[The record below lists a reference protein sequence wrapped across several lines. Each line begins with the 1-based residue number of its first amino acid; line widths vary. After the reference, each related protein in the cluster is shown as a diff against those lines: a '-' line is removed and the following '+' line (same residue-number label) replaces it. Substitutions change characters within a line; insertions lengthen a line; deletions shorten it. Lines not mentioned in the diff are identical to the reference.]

1 MPITG
6 GIDAQETDGE
16 RASILIVDD
25 LPEKL
30 LVFRTVLEDLGHRIV
45 CARSG
50 REALQEVLRS
60 EFAVVLLDVN
70 MPDIDGFETAGLI
83 RGYKR
88 TAHTPIIF
96 ITAYADEMQTMRG
109 YSLGAVDYILSPV
122 VPDILRSK
130 VKVFVDL
137 YLLQRR
143 LARHADERV
152 ALAAAEAARVAAE
165 ANTRRSEQLAR
176 ASRGLG
182 ESLQIEVAIER
193 FLEVLVP
200 SFAAAARVVLFGGE
214 GAPGLQ
220 QERSR
225 FGTDGVGARGPL
237 ERRGL
242 FPAAPALLQP
252 ATLAATEEL
261 ALADGAR
268 ALALAIGERVLGAL
282 LVAPLE
288 SGADWP
294 AIRELTGRAAVAFEN
309 ALLYRKLQL
318 EIDERRGIE
327 TQLNE
332 SNRRK
337 DEFLA
342 MLSHELRNPLAPI
355 RTAIEVIRRV
365 APKEPKLEWA
375 LDVSGRQIGH
385 LNRLVEDLLD
395 VARINQGKIALQS
408 GALDL
413 RAAVESG
420 VETAR
425 PFIEG
430 RRHRLV
436 CTLPETPVWLRGDA
450 ARLSQVVSNLLNNA
464 AKYTED
470 GGRIELALSV
480 QADGQ
485 ALIEV
490 VDNGIGIDAALL
502 PAVFELFEQGS
513 RSLARSEGGLGV
525 GLTLVRRIVELHHGT
540 VEAASDGVGRGSRF
554 SVRLPCLSEAAPVAD
569 AAHAEVRVPG
579 AGCRV
584 LVVDD
589 NQDAAEA
596 AAVFLALAGHE
607 AKAVLGAAEA
617 LASAAVFVPDVIF
630 LDIGLPGMDGFELA
644 RRLRG
649 IPETRAS
656 LYVALTGYGQPADRL
671 SAREAGFDHHLTKPA
686 DPNEVLAL
694 IAAWRAARQAPA
706 AREGVAQGAAS
717 DRS

>member
-1 MPITG
+1 MP
-6 GIDAQETDGE
+6 EMDGY
-16 RASILIVDD
+16 
-25 LPEKL
+25 
-30 LVFRTVLEDLGHRIV
+30 
-45 CARSG
+45 
-50 REALQEVLRS
+50 
-60 EFAVVLLDVN
+60 
-70 MPDIDGFETAGLI
+70 ETAALI
-83 RGYKR
+83 RRRKKS
-88 TAHTPIIF
+88 AHTPIIF
-96 ITAYADEMQTMRG
+96 ITAYADEVQTAQG

-130 VKVFVDL
+130 VKVFVEL
-137 YLLQRR
+137 HLLQRR

-152 ALAAAEAARVAAE
+152 ALAAAEAARAGAE
-165 ANTRRSEQLAR
+165 ANRQRSERLAR
-176 ASRGLG
+176 ASRDLG
-182 ESLQIEVAIER
+182 ESLHIEVAVER
-193 FLEVLVP
+193 FLEALVP
-200 SFAAAARVVLFGGE
+200 SFAAAARVVLFGEE
-214 GAPGLQ
+214 GRSGLE

-225 FGTDGVGARGPL
+225 SDADGGTAVAGR
-237 ERRGL
+237 ERRRL
-242 FPAAPALLQP
+242 FPAAPDVLQ
-252 ATLAATEEL
+252 AVTLAETSEI
-261 ALADGAR
+261 ALPDGAR
-268 ALALAIGERVLGAL
+268 ALALAIGGRVLGGL
-282 LVAPLE
+282 LVRPH
-288 SGADWP
+288 GPDADWP
-294 AIRELTGRAAVAFEN
+294 AVRELTARAAVAFEN

-375 LDVSGRQIGH
+375 LDVSSRQIGH

-408 GALDL
+408 ESLDL
-413 RAAVESG
+413 RAAVETG

-450 ARLSQVVSNLLNNA
+450 ARLAQVVSNLLNNA

-480 QADGQ
+480 QPDGH

-554 SVRLPCLSEAAPVAD
+554 SVRLPCLSEALPASG
-569 AAHAEVRVPG
+569 AAQAEARLPE

-607 AKAVLGAAEA
+607 AKAVLSGVEA

-644 RRLRG
+644 RRLRA

-656 LYVALTGYGQPADRL
+656 LYVALTGYGQPGDRL

-686 DPNEVLAL
+686 DPNEVLEL
-694 IAAWRAARQAPA
+694 IAAWRSARQAAPRDEPA
-706 AREGVAQGAAS
+706 AGAAAEHT
-717 DRS
+717 

>member
-1 MPITG
+1 
-6 GIDAQETDGE
+6 
-16 RASILIVDD
+16 V
-25 LPEKL
+25 
-30 LVFRTVLEDLGHRIV
+30 
-45 CARSG
+45 
-50 REALQEVLRS
+50 
-60 EFAVVLLDVN
+60 
-70 MPDIDGFETAGLI
+70 
-83 RGYKR
+83 
-88 TAHTPIIF
+88 
-96 ITAYADEMQTMRG
+96 
-109 YSLGAVDYILSPV
+109 
-122 VPDILRSK
+122 
-130 VKVFVDL
+130 
-137 YLLQRR
+137 
-143 LARHADERV
+143 
-152 ALAAAEAARVAAE
+152 
-165 ANTRRSEQLAR
+165 
-176 ASRGLG
+176 
-182 ESLQIEVAIER
+182 
-193 FLEVLVP
+193 
-200 SFAAAARVVLFGGE
+200 
-214 GAPGLQ
+214 
-220 QERSR
+220 
-225 FGTDGVGARGPL
+225 
-237 ERRGL
+237 
-242 FPAAPALLQP
+242 LQP
-252 ATLAATEEL
+252 ATLAATPEL
-261 ALADGAR
+261 ALADGSR
-268 ALALAIGERVLGAL
+268 ALALAMGERVLGGL
-282 LVAPLE
+282 LVAPH
-288 SGADWP
+288 GPAADWA
-294 AIRELTGRAAVAFEN
+294 AIRELTDRAAVAFEN

-408 GALDL
+408 DSLDL

-425 PFIEG
+425 PFIEA

-436 CTLPETPVWLRGDA
+436 CTLPEAPVWLRGDS

-464 AKYTED
+464 AKYTDD

-480 QADGQ
+480 QPDGQ

-513 RSLARSEGGLGV
+513 RSLARREGGRGG

-540 VEAASDGVGRGSRF
+540 VEAASEGVGRGARF
-554 SVRLPCLSEAAPVAD
+554 SVRLPCLSEALPAAD
-569 AAHAEVRVPG
+569 AAHAEVRVPE

-607 AKAVLGAAEA
+607 AKAVLSGAEA

-644 RRLRG
+644 RRLRV
-649 IPETRAS
+649 IPETRSS

-671 SAREAGFDHHLTKPA
+671 SARQAGFDHHLTKPA
-686 DPNEVLAL
+686 DPNEVLQL
-694 IAAWRAARQAPA
+694 IATWRSARLAAAARDAVVA
-706 AREGVAQGAAS
+706 AAAS
-717 DRS
+717 DKS

>member
-1 MPITG
+1 MPLTSAN
-6 GIDAQETDGE
+6 DAAEGDGD

-50 REALQEVLRS
+50 REALQEVLRT

-70 MPDIDGFETAGLI
+70 MPDIDGFETAALI

-96 ITAYADEMQTMRG
+96 ITAYADEMQTIRG

-130 VKVFVDL
+130 VKVFVEL
-137 YLLQRR
+137 HLLQRR

-152 ALAAAEAARVAAE
+152 ALAAAEAARAAAE
-165 ANTRRSEQLAR
+165 ENTRRSEHLAR
-176 ASRGLG
+176 ASRDLG
-182 ESLQIEVAIER
+182 ESLELEVAVER

-200 SFAAAARVVLFGGE
+200 SFGAAASIVVFGEDGR
-214 GAPGLQ
+214 GDVVR
-220 QERSR
+220 ERSASD
-225 FGTDGVGARGPL
+225 TAPTSTVEARASAASSAVAL
-237 ERRGL
+237 DVLRRD
-242 FPAAPALLQP
+242 ALVENRHRV
-252 ATLAATEEL
+252 LAG
-261 ALADGAR
+261 GAR
-268 ALALAIGERVLGAL
+268 ALVLETGGRVLGGL
-282 LVAPLE
+282 LVVPGRLDVDW
-288 SGADWP
+288 GAV
-294 AIRELTGRAAVAFEN
+294 RELADRAATAFEN
-309 ALLYRKLQL
+309 ARLYRKLQL
-318 EIDERRGIE
+318 EIEERRGVE
-327 TQLNE
+327 AKLNE

-355 RTAIEVIRRV
+355 RTAIEVIRRI
-365 APKEPKLEWA
+365 APKDPKLEWA
-375 LDVSGRQIGH
+375 LEVSGRQIGH

-395 VARINQGKIALQS
+395 VARIDQGKITLQTDS
-408 GALDL
+408 LDL
-413 RAAVESG
+413 RTAVEQG

-425 PFIEG
+425 PFIEA

-436 CTLPETPVWLRGDA
+436 CTLPETPVWLRGDS

-470 GGRIELALSV
+470 GGRIELSLEV
-480 QADGQ
+480 EPEGH

-490 VDNGIGIDAALL
+490 SDNGIGIEPGLL
-502 PAVFELFEQGS
+502 PSVFELFEQGN

-540 VEAASDGVGRGSRF
+540 VEAASDGAGRGSRF
-554 SVRLPCLSEAAPVAD
+554 SVRLPCLSEALPAARG
-569 AAHAEVRVPG
+569 AAHGERPAE
-579 AGCRV
+579 AGCRI

-607 AKAVLGAAEA
+607 AKAVMTVAEA
-617 LASAAVFVPDVIF
+617 LASAAVYAPDVIF

-644 RRLRG
+644 RRLREL
-649 IPETRAS
+649 PQTRDS
-656 LYVALTGYGQPADRL
+656 LYVALTGYGQPSDRL
-671 SAREAGFDHHLTKPA
+671 SARQAGFDHHLTKPA
-686 DPNEVLAL
+686 DPDEVLSL
-694 IAAWRAARQAPA
+694 IAAWRAQRGAARDREAPA
-706 AREGVAQGAAS
+706 AVLPLDKR
-717 DRS
+717 